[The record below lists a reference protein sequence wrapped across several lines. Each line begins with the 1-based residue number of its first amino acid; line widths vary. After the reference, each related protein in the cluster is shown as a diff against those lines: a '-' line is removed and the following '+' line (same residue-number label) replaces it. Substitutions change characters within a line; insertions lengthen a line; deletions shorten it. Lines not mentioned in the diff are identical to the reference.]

1 MPFSFIFKSDYSLSL
16 FNMIGILWI
25 IGAGISGVHINLA
38 VIISLALQMN
48 AKIEVQS
55 S

>member
-1 MPFSFIFKSDYSLSL
+1 
-16 FNMIGILWI
+16 MIGILWVI
-25 IGAGISGVHINLA
+25 RTGISGVHIKLA

-48 AKIEVQS
+48 ARIEVQS

>member
-1 MPFSFIFKSDYSLSL
+1 
-16 FNMIGILWI
+16 MIGILWV
-25 IGAGISGVHINLA
+25 IGTGISGVHIKLA

-48 AKIEVQS
+48 ARIEVQS